1 MLRRLK
7 HEEVFDRI
15 WRCCSCGFDAGQY
28 CRWEEPLTDVQE
40 VTVTCVVRPGDT
52 LWNIAEGFYGHGI
65 SAEDYNAFQYRISQ
79 DNKELFADGRQ
90 LQVGDKVKIRYY
102 TKR

>member
-1 MLRRLK
+1 M
-7 HEEVFDRI
+7 
-15 WRCCSCGFDAGQY
+15 
-28 CRWEEPLTDVQE
+28 
-40 VTVTCVVRPGDT
+40 
-52 LWNIAEGFYGHGI
+52 WNIAEGFYGHGI

>member
-1 MLRRLK
+1 MDT
-7 HEEVFDRI
+7 V
-15 WRCCSCGFDAGQY
+15 S
-28 CRWEEPLTDVQE
+28 VQK
-40 VTVTCVVRPGDT
+40 
-52 LWNIAEGFYGHGI
+52 
-65 SAEDYNAFQYRISQ
+65 DYNAFQYRISQ

>member
-1 MLRRLK
+1 MKKYLIAFGAVVVVALML
-7 HEEVFDRI
+7 VSIAD
-15 WRCCSCGFDAGQY
+15 GQK
-28 CRWEEPLTDVQE
+28 PLTDVQE

-79 DNKELFADGRQ
+79 DNKELFAEGRQ